1 MNEALKGQHKVPGN
15 TPPAS
20 SMRSESPGFA
30 LEPRRGAL
38 FAVNIGT
45 PLLLGVLLGQAGA
58 ALVGGI
64 TGLLLSL
71 ADQEGPLGARL
82 RLTLMVAGGIAIGG
96 ALGLWLNL
104 VRPIFW
110 IAFFLA
116 VFAAGLLN
124 QVGKGPHFALRFGA
138 ISLAVVA
145 SLPMIAP
152 LEYAYF
158 AGAVVLCLLSRSVD
172 DAVNGPLHFAG
183 PWLGNAN
190 FDRSGWIRFAL
201 AYALSALV
209 GLWIGI
215 ESGSVRAVWT
225 SAITL
230 VLMVPDV
237 GMTYRRVFGGVAG
250 TVLAVLTVWLLTAV
264 SQAPPFLCAAILA
277 VAFVLPSLVT
287 RFWVFSGL
295 IAVIVL
301 LAWDLA
307 SGDPRLE
314 PTLLAERLVDMVVG
328 AALVLIFT
336 AALFPRRTGRL
347 LTGLWHKA
355 R

>member
-1 MNEALKGQHKVPGN
+1 MDETPERQAIASDNA
-15 TPPAS
+15 PPAS
-20 SMRSESPGFA
+20 RTRLGSWWLS
-30 LEPRRGAL
+30 LEPRRGGL
-38 FAVNIGT
+38 FVVNIGA
-45 PLLLGVLLGQAGA
+45 PLLLGLLLGEAGA

-71 ADQEGPLGARL
+71 ADQEGPLDARL
-82 RLTLMVAGGIAIGG
+82 RLTLMVATGIAIGG
-96 ALGLWLNL
+96 ALGAWLNL

-110 IAFFLA
+110 VAFFLA

-138 ISLAVVA
+138 ISLAVIA
-145 SLPMIAP
+145 SLPVLAP
-152 LEYAYF
+152 LEFAYF
-158 AGAVVLCLLSRSVD
+158 AGAVLLCLASRIID
-172 DAVNGPLHFAG
+172 HALNGPLHFAG
-183 PWLGNAN
+183 PWLGNAD
-190 FDRSGWIRFAL
+190 FDRSGWIRFSL
-201 AYALSALV
+201 AYALSATA

-215 ESGSVRAVWT
+215 ASGSIRAVWT

-237 GMTYRRVFGGVAG
+237 GATYRRVIGGLAG
-250 TVLAVLTVWLLTAV
+250 TVLAVFAVWLLTGI
-264 SQAPPFLCAAILA
+264 SHAPPVLCATILA
-277 VAFVLPSLVT
+277 IAFVLPSQVM
-287 RFWVFSGL
+287 RFWAFSGL
-295 IAVIVL
+295 IAIIVL

-347 LTGLWHKA
+347 LIGLWHKA
-355 R
+355 S